1 MARALDGEPELRPF
15 LRDGRIVTMPA
26 RRARR
31 LLLDCVAQ
39 EFEPGRRYPEAEV
52 NAILKAL
59 ADDHA
64 ALRRYLV
71 DEQLMSR
78 EAGVYWRT
86 GGTVDTAPAA
96 HPQPAGPPTTGQQPA
111 GDSRSA

>member
-1 MARALDGEPELRPF
+1 MARALDSQPELRPF

-31 LLLDCVAQ
+31 RLLLDRVAQ

-52 NAILKAL
+52 DAILKAL

-64 ALRRYLV
+64 TLRRYLV
-71 DEQLMSR
+71 DEDLMSR
-78 EAGVYWRT
+78 QAGIYWRT
-86 GGTVDTAPAA
+86 GGTVDTGPAA
-96 HPQPAGPPTTGQQPA
+96 GPQRARGSQP
-111 GDSRSA
+111 G

>member
-1 MARALDGEPELRPF
+1 MARALDSQPELRAF

-26 RRARR
+26 RRARRR

-52 NAILKAL
+52 DTILKAL

-64 ALRRYLV
+64 TLRRYLV
-71 DEQLMSR
+71 DEDLMTR
-78 EAGVYWRT
+78 ESGIYWRT
-86 GGTVDTAPAA
+86 GGTVDTSPVS
-96 HPQPAGPPTTGQQPA
+96 P
-111 GDSRSA
+111 

>member
-1 MARALDGEPELRPF
+1 MAHALDSEPELRPF
-15 LRDGRIVTMPA
+15 LRDGRIVTMPT

-31 LLLDCVAQ
+31 LLLLDCVAQ

-52 NAILKAL
+52 DAILKAL

-78 EAGVYWRT
+78 ERGIYWRT
-86 GGTVDTAPAA
+86 GGTVDTGQAA
-96 HPQPAGPPTTGQQPA
+96 TPPPG
-111 GDSRSA
+111 